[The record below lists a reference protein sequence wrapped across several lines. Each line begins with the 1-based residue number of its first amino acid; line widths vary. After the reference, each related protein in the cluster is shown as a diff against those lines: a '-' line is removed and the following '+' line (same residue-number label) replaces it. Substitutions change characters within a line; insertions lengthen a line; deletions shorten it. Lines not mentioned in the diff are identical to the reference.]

1 MIEEQQVPLQT
12 ISADVVETSEKSSLS
27 IFETLWHRLR
37 EHSGIWYMLAA
48 NMLFA
53 CCIFVL
59 KLIPADM
66 FDIMIGRFLIQSIVF
81 GSYAAFYK
89 HYNVFTTN
97 GQPIACT
104 LNMLMSSGTNL
115 TYLAAFYFLPLS
127 DVNAIKY
134 TYIVWAAILSVIIF
148 KERFKFINAI
158 ALILTIC
165 GLILATKPQSLIK
178 IFIHSSDQST
188 ISTNT
193 TKSTT
198 TIISSTVTIFKERF
212 KFINAIALI
221 LTICGLILATKPQSL
236 IKIFIHSSD
245 QSTISTNITKSTTTI
260 ISSTVTSSFYYHLGI
275 IFAFTSS
282 LTKAAQMTARK
293 QLVKKKQPYSVMN
306 FQFTAFAL
314 VVAVIY
320 SLIRRFWQSDPYP
333 WKWIS
338 TAGVA
343 IGCCHLITNT
353 FYAKALKRENLQLL
367 SILGTLDIVYACLL
381 QYIFFRLTRPWMFY
395 IGASFI
401 VTSAIILSI
410 DTYLTNKKSK
420 NNKNQKNDI

>member
-198 TIISSTVTIFKERF
+198 TIISSTVT
-212 KFINAIALI
+212 
-221 LTICGLILATKPQSL
+221 
-236 IKIFIHSSD
+236 
-245 QSTISTNITKSTTTI
+245 
-260 ISSTVTSSFYYHLGI
+260 SSFYYHLGI